1 MYIYYN
7 NENIIYKRNF
17 LYHIKKYFKYY
28 FINNNIT
35 LPLKQKQFF
44 LKLKSHKKI
53 FKKIE

>member
-7 NENIIYKRNF
+7 NENIIYKRNI

-44 LKLKSHKKI
+44 LKLKSHKNI
-53 FKKIE
+53 FKK